1 MRVSRQTEIRLLAED
16 EMRLNRERGKT
27 SFVRVLKCVCVCVCV
42 CLRVGECVCVR
53 ERGRE
58 REKLTH
64 AKTMMNTQWGGERT
78 LRHTDRRAEKLPLS

>member
-1 MRVSRQTEIRLLAED
+1 LKPRERKNELCACVKMRVCVCVC
-16 EMRLNRERGKT
+16 G
-27 SFVRVLKCVCVCVCV
+27 CVCVCVCV
-42 CLRVGECVCVR
+42 CLRVSECVCVR
-53 ERGRE
+53 KRGRE